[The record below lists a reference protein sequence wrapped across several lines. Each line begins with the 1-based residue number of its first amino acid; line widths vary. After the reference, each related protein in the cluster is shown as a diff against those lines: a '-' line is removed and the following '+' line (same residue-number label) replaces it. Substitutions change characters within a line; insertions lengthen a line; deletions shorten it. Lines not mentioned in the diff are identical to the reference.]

1 MNGKEKR
8 NKTMAKKKLPKE
20 TVAKARDLEVKWSLP
35 RPTALLIAQGKQDL
49 TEVLRKIQLKEKV
62 ARLMEKGEV
71 LPALGPQV
79 VAGRWTLERAL
90 FHTRLRARKG
100 APDYMRCFLD
110 EYARDQRPTAL
121 SLVGGEL
128 VQGTVVESRPFDLTF
143 RPRDSSDETT
153 ILKHDIKF
161 FFDATRRKHLLK
173 AIKWGT
179 GETAVTPDH
188 LRRIGART
196 DIKARILL
204 EMQESERAVEWQ
216 TLEGDTIR
224 GRITWFGRYE
234 VQLQTAKG
242 DVIAMRHAVA
252 SLI

>member
-1 MNGKEKR
+1 MTDKDKRGKG
-8 NKTMAKKKLPKE
+8 AVKKKLPKE
-20 TVAKARDLEVKWSLP
+20 TIAKARDLEVKWSLP
-35 RPTALLIAQGKQDL
+35 RPIALQIAQGKQDL
-49 TEVLRKIQLKEKV
+49 TEVLQKIQLKEKV
-62 ARLMEKGEV
+62 ARLMAREEI

-79 VAGRWTLERAL
+79 VAGTWTLERAL
-90 FHTRLRARKG
+90 FHTRLRARKS

-110 EYARDQRPTAL
+110 DYAREQRPIAL

-128 VQGTVVESRPFDLTF
+128 VQGKVVESRPFDLTF
-143 RPRDSSDETT
+143 CPRDSSDETT
-153 ILKHDIKF
+153 IVKHDIKF

-179 GETAVTPDH
+179 AETAITSDH

-196 DIKARILL
+196 DIKARVLL
-204 EMQESERAVEWQ
+204 EMQESEKAIEWQ
-216 TLEGDTIR
+216 TLEGDCIR

-242 DVIAMRHAVA
+242 DVIVMRHAVA
-252 SLI
+252 AIA